1 MRGRTKV
8 LSAVAIMAIFV
19 LTSAI
24 FSAKL
29 IDVSKMPLFSSF
41 IEPNAGSANVFVD
54 PKNTLDSTKQT
65 GSFVTVYINIT
76 GVSDLYT
83 WQFNLTY
90 NKNILSVYRIT
101 SGTFL
106 GATKDTSSEALLG
119 KVINATD
126 NALGYSGFAETILGD
141 VAGVSGNGRLVS
153 IQFQVVGYG
162 STDLVISL
170 TGNLGTM
177 LLDST
182 GATITPIKT
191 DGYFR
196 NKYPGDIN
204 GDKYVGSGD
213 FSILQGAYGKSFGQV
228 GYNREADFNMDGYIG
243 SGDFSTL
250 QGNYGKS
257 FP

>member
-1 MRGRTKV
+1 MRGRTKAV
-8 LSAVAIMAIFV
+8 SAIAIMAVFAFSSV
-19 LTSAI
+19 V

-29 IDVSKMPLFSSF
+29 IDVSKTSLFSPVF
-41 IEPNAGSANVFVD
+41 EPDAGSANVFVD

-65 GSFVTVYINIT
+65 GSYVTVYINIT

-83 WQFNLTY
+83 WHFNLTY
-90 NKNILSVYRIT
+90 NNNILTIYRIT

-119 KVINATD
+119 SVINATN
-126 NALGYSGFAETILGD
+126 NALGNSGFAETILGD
-141 VAGVSGNGRLVS
+141 VAGVNGNGRLVS

-170 TGNLGTM
+170 TGTLATM

-213 FSILQGAYGKSFGQV
+213 FSILQGAYGKSVGQI

>member
-1 MRGRTKV
+1 MRGRTKA
-8 LSAVAIMAIFV
+8 LSAVAIVAVFA
-19 LTSAI
+19 LTSMI
-24 FSAKL
+24 FTAQL
-29 IDVSKMPLFSSF
+29 VDVSKMSLFSPF
-41 IEPNAGSANVFVD
+41 VEPDAGSANVFVN

-90 NKNILSVYRIT
+90 NKNILNVYLIT
-101 SGTFL
+101 SGILL
-106 GATKDTSSEALLG
+106 GATKDTSSEALG
-119 KVINATD
+119 SVINATD
-126 NALGYSGFAETILGD
+126 NTKGNSGFAETILGN
-141 VAGVSGNGRLVS
+141 VAGVSGSGRLVS
-153 IQFQVVGYG
+153 IQFRVVGYG
-162 STDLVISL
+162 STDLIISL
-170 TGNLGTM
+170 TGSLATT

-213 FSILQGAYGKSFGQV
+213 FSVLQGAYGSTFGAPA
-228 GYNREADFNMDGYIG
+228 YNREADFNMDGYIG

-250 QGNYGKS
+250 QGNYGKT